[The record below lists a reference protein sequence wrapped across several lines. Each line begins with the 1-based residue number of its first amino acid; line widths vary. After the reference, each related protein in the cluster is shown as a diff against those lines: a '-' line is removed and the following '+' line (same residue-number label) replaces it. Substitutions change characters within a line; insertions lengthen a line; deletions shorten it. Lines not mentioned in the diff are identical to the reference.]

1 MEGQKRN
8 EMVCAQNPINSGND
22 GERENHIDDGER
34 PAATTNDEDG
44 QSRIYELLALLEIM
58 GFTMAL
64 VSCSRARSFSRNRRP
79 RFTHDNDENER
90 ISRQSK
96 QLTRKWLDDDRQDRQ
111 TTAGNQQSTSYWH
124 YLRSLAT
131 RLCKCHHHSCSTG
144 GAIDAQSLHANGT

>member
-8 EMVCAQNPINSGND
+8 EMVCAQNPINSGNN

-44 QSRIYELLALLEIM
+44 QSRIYKQESLLEIM

-79 RFTHDNDENER
+79 RFTHNNDENEQ
-90 ISRQSK
+90 ISRQSM
-96 QLTRKWLDDDRQDRQ
+96 Q
-111 TTAGNQQSTSYWH
+111 
-124 YLRSLAT
+124 
-131 RLCKCHHHSCSTG
+131 
-144 GAIDAQSLHANGT
+144 IDPKEG